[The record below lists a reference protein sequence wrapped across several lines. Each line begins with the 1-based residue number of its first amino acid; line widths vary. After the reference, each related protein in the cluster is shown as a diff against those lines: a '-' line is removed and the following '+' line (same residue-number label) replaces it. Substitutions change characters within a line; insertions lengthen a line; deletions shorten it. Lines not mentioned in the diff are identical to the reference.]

1 MNLHTVKLE
10 LKDYCDTP
18 CFCRGYSLDS
28 IMQLTIINKITLGF
42 GLFGCLLLFT
52 SVLSYFGLNDIR
64 KSAEDVVERKMP
76 EQTSMVRVKTEILSL
91 SVITAN
97 GFYVENATAFEKN
110 KALFDE
116 LSVEFTEDLNNLKA
130 LMPSNKDAQK
140 AIADSLY
147 YVESSNNM
155 YAAIKSRIQIESQ
168 LQNQLEQVLM
178 TADEASALMLDL
190 SYIDSDDPG
199 IETLIGAGTAIDNK
213 LLTMNDSFIELAGS
227 NRSEESLGIIDD
239 LNYQL
244 SNLQVDKD
252 YINRL
257 ASSIDDGGTVSA
269 FNEQYD
275 ALLVAVDKLTD
286 LQKQKLDSIE
296 KTISERANANASL
309 NTALEDINNLF
320 KRVQSQALS
329 GQNAILESVQTNL
342 VKNTVVAIFGLI
354 TAIVLAVV
362 VTRSISKPLGRI
374 NRGLSLLSKGDLS
387 QKLSE
392 EGNDEFSA
400 LSAKVNSL
408 TDSLRE
414 LVGNILEQEKRLI
427 EIAKE
432 SVELGDKS
440 LADVDEQ
447 REQVT
452 VTSTNTLNVQDKSR
466 SNLKQINQAMEALRN
481 ITKQSQDIG
490 HLVERNRLQV
500 DNQAKQAESS
510 AQIIGRL
517 DENSRSI
524 GSILDVIKTIAEQTN
539 LLALNA
545 AIEAAR
551 AGEQGRG
558 FAVVADEVRTLANR
572 THDSTEE
579 IEQMIG
585 NLQKD
590 AAEAVKAIKFGREQA
605 RDGVEITH
613 QVAEQVRN
621 IREIIEQLSN
631 INEHIVTDT
640 EQQDVL
646 LADVAESLNTIVN
659 LADSSAQS
667 TRQSNESTMKLDAQT
682 ESLRKAVERFQL

>member
-1 MNLHTVKLE
+1 
-10 LKDYCDTP
+10 
-18 CFCRGYSLDS
+18 
-28 IMQLTIINKITLGF
+28 MQLTIINKITLGF
-42 GLFGCLLLFT
+42 GLFGCLLLLT
-52 SVLSYFGLNDIR
+52 STLSYFGLSSIKD
-64 KSAEDVVERKMP
+64 SALDVVEQKMP
-76 EQTSMVRVKTEILSL
+76 VQTSMVKVKTEILSL

-97 GFYVENATAFEKN
+97 GYHVVDIAELNANKATFDSLSSAFEG
-110 KALFDE
+110 D
-116 LSVEFTEDLNNLKA
+116 LSQLTS
-130 LMPSNKDAQK
+130 LMPKNNVASNAVDV
-140 AIADSLY
+140 SLA
-147 YVESSNNM
+147 YVDSSNNM
-155 YAAIKSRIQIESQ
+155 YAAINERMNIEKA
-168 LQNQLEQVLM
+168 LATQLEKVLM

-190 SYIDSDDPG
+190 SYLEGNNPS

-213 LLTMNDSFIELAGS
+213 LLTMNDSFVELAETNDAAQS
-227 NRSEESLGIIDD
+227 ANIIED

-252 YINRL
+252 YVNRL
-257 ASSIDDGGTVSA
+257 ATDVDDGGTIEA

-275 ALLVAVDKLTD
+275 LLIEAVNGANGLIALQRQKLLEVEKAAVAQKQAKEALQTALTD
-286 LQKQKLDSIE
+286 INTLFDSVQAQSLD
-296 KTISERANANASL
+296 
-309 NTALEDINNLF
+309 
-320 KRVQSQALS
+320 
-329 GQNAILESVQTNL
+329 GQNAILESVQENL
-342 VKNTVVAIFGLI
+342 VRNIIVAVLGLTAAIF
-354 TAIVLAVV
+354 LAVI

-374 NRGLSLLSKGDLS
+374 NQGLSLLSKGDLS
-387 QKLSE
+387 TKLSE

-427 EIAKE
+427 EITKE
-432 SVELGDKS
+432 SVELGNKS
-440 LADVDEQ
+440 LSEVDKQ

-452 VTSTNTLNVQDKSR
+452 VTSTNTKNVQDKSR
-466 SNLKQINQAMEALRN
+466 SNLAQIHDAMDALRE
-481 ITKQSQDIG
+481 ITQQSTDIG
-490 HLVERNRLQV
+490 HLVDKNRQQV
-500 DNQAKQAESS
+500 GNQARQAESS
-510 AQIIGRL
+510 SQIISRL
-517 DENSRSI
+517 DDNSRSI

-590 AAEAVKAIKFGREQA
+590 AAEAVKAINAGREQA
-605 RDGVEITH
+605 QEGVQITQ
-613 QVAEQVRN
+613 QVSQQVES
-621 IREIIEQLSN
+621 IRQIIERLSD

-640 EQQDVL
+640 QQQDIL
-646 LADVAESLNTIVN
+646 LGDVAESLNKIVA

-667 TRQSNESTMKLDAQT
+667 TRQSNESTMMLDAQT
-682 ESLRKAVERFQL
+682 ESLRKAVERFHL

>member
-1 MNLHTVKLE
+1 
-10 LKDYCDTP
+10 
-18 CFCRGYSLDS
+18 
-28 IMQLTIINKITLGF
+28 MQLTIINKITLGF
-42 GLFGCLLLFT
+42 GLFGCLLLLT
-52 SVLSYFGLNDIR
+52 SILSYFGLSGIKD
-64 KSAEDVVERKMP
+64 SAQDVVEQKMP
-76 EQTSMVRVKTEILSL
+76 VQTSMVKVKTEILSL

-97 GFYVENATAFEKN
+97 GYHVENREELVANKETFDTLSSAFSDDLSRLNSLMPNNAVASNAVDVSLAYVNSSNDMYTAINERMN
-110 KALFDE
+110 IEKAL
-116 LSVEFTEDLNNLKA
+116 
-130 LMPSNKDAQK
+130 
-140 AIADSLY
+140 
-147 YVESSNNM
+147 
-155 YAAIKSRIQIESQ
+155 AA
-168 LQNQLEQVLM
+168 QLEKVLM

-190 SYIDSDDPG
+190 SYLEGNNPS

-213 LLTMNDSFIELAGS
+213 LLTMNDSFIELAETDNATQS
-227 NRSEESLGIIDD
+227 ASIIED
-239 LNYQL
+239 LEYQL

-252 YINRL
+252 YVNRL
-257 ASSIDDGGTVSA
+257 ATGVDDGGTIAS

-275 ALLVAVDKLTD
+275 LLMEAVNGTNGLIALQRQKLSEVDKAAKAQKEAKEALETALAD
-286 LQKQKLDSIE
+286 INTLFDAVQKQSLD
-296 KTISERANANASL
+296 
-309 NTALEDINNLF
+309 
-320 KRVQSQALS
+320 
-329 GQNAILESVQTNL
+329 GQNAILESVQANL
-342 VKNTVVAIFGLI
+342 VRNIIVAALGLVAAIF
-354 TAIVLAVV
+354 LAVI

-374 NRGLSLLSKGDLS
+374 NKGLSQLSKGDLS
-387 QKLSE
+387 TKLPQ

-427 EIAKE
+427 DITKE
-432 SVELGDKS
+432 SVELGNKS
-440 LADVDEQ
+440 LSEVDKQ

-452 VTSTNTLNVQDKSR
+452 VTSTNTKHVQEKSR
-466 SNLKQINQAMEALRN
+466 SNLAQINEAMDALRD
-481 ITKQSQDIG
+481 ITKQSTDIG
-490 HLVERNRLQV
+490 QLVQKSSQQV
-500 DNQAKQAESS
+500 GNQAKQAESS
-510 AQIIGRL
+510 AQIINRL
-517 DENSRSI
+517 DDNSRNI

-590 AAEAVKAIKFGREQA
+590 AAQAVKAINAGREQA
-605 RDGVEITH
+605 QEGVEITQ
-613 QVAEQVRN
+613 QVSQQVES
-621 IREIIEQLSN
+621 IREIIERLSD
-631 INEHIVTDT
+631 INEHIVADT

-646 LADVAESLNTIVN
+646 LGDVAKSLNRIVA

-667 TRQSNESTMKLDAQT
+667 TRQSNESTMLLDAQT